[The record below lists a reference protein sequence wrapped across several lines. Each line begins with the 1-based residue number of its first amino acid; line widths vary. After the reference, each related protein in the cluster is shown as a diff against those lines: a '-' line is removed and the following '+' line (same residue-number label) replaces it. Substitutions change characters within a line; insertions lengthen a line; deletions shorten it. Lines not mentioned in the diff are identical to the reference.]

1 MMYKYLILIASKLKA
16 KYCFIDLFF
25 CKKGRDVI
33 SIDYA
38 FAQNQSTLM
47 TSTSITSVAKL
58 RYSCILLMTIKH
70 VKHKA

>member
-1 MMYKYLILIASKLKA
+1 ME
-16 KYCFIDLFF
+16 YCLMKMLHRGYSNFWNEYAIYFI
-25 CKKGRDVI
+25 DVI

-47 TSTSITSVAKL
+47 TSMLITSVAKL